1 MVTQIKLSFLF
12 NPLFYPYFTVDWKA
26 WSCCFFSM
34 SQCRETK
41 IYKIFLRTER
51 IINFQLVKAKHYDNS
66 SFFWE
71 ILLKVIS
78 FGEKLLFSILYKI
91 LKNRK
96 TRCSD
101 IVISQ
106 FAKRF
111 LRSKFANN
119 LGESE
124 LDLDRQKIFIWINFC
139 CYIVVVNFGITKKYY
154 RTGNLNKLSTYTIR
168 TILKATRQISNFRL
182 LRSEIPI

>member
-1 MVTQIKLSFLF
+1 MILLF
-12 NPLFYPYFTVDWKA
+12 
-26 WSCCFFSM
+26 FFHVAM
-34 SQCRETK
+34 QRDKNLQDFFEN
-41 IYKIFLRTER
+41 R

-154 RTGNLNKLSTYTIR
+154 RTLTGNLNKLSTYTIR

-182 LRSEIPI
+182 HIEIRNSHISSYFLRKTI